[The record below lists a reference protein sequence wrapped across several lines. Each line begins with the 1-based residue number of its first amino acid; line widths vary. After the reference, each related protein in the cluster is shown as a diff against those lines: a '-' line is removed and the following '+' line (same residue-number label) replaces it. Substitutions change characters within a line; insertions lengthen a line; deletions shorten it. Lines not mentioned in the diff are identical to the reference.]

1 MGYKPDHSDLG
12 APNSVNR
19 VRHLRLG
26 VGEKITAPDGKESRI
41 LILDTW
47 NTDIVSELE
56 PQAGEAT
63 GNLEVRPECHALRI
77 EHGKSG
83 KVTGVV

>member
-1 MGYKPDHSDLG
+1 
-12 APNSVNR
+12 VNR

-26 VGEKITAPDGKESRI
+26 VEEKITAPDGNESRI
-41 LILDTW
+41 LIRDTW
-47 NTDIVSELE
+47 NTDIVPELE

-63 GNLEVRPECHALRI
+63 GILEVLAECQALRI

-83 KVTGVV
+83 KVTEVVYARQAWQSSG